1 MKFFS
6 NLFSSAKRITRKNN
20 QDAEMLKVRDKL
32 LEQDVEFV
40 KTKIE
45 LDRIKN
51 EIGRAHV

>member
-51 EIGRAHV
+51 EAEDVK